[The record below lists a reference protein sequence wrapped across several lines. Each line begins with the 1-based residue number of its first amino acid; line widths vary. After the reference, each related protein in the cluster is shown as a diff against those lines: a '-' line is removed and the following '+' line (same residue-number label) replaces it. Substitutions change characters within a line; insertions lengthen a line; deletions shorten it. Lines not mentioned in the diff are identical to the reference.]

1 MLCGVAAIA
10 TSALPPARPHSYTSR
25 PPCSES
31 TFQGGV
37 AVEVFGANGSNPV
50 ANWKVAGSVQK
61 VYEKAV
67 KGYVYRCDGGPSA
80 KMQLPKDDRRSLG
93 LVQPYLVLQLHV
105 PEAKP
110 FSLEL
115 SVTDTARSRPPQPA
129 SAGEAPTRA
138 RPPPSLAGAC
148 PPAAALLHLVPRGDV
163 QSAAHA
169 SAARLPRARRVGQPD
184 LRPHRAHR
192 AQFWRC
198 AVQPPRIDRRR
209 RRLQAPADFHAARR
223 AGRAARG
230 GGALPP
236 APAGPPRPPLR
247 ARAAPRARARDGD
260 RGRRPFPSSTSPSP
274 GGSSCRGRRLAARS
288 RSSSPCRASSPTWTT
303 ARQPVRA
310 GPHSDARRLPHP
322 TPEPTRGHRSGTA
335 STTSVSS
342 PAGVEGSWSEAAS
355 DDLFQAGLGPGPC
368 CSPIPYAPHPVG
380 GLSPPRD
387 GRSASDLREQLLLH
401 SSASSQLRR
410 SAALSQ
416 APSTSSACLSP
427 NVRAPRAGSGRRAAS
442 VQQASRAPAIHS
454 RARTAQQLETRT
466 ARGATLGSGSREAA
480 LPHRAAVAAA
490 PAASAAA
497 AACATGPA
505 SSPSGPSPRLPGT
518 PVSAPW
524 IAGARGGGGGL
535 PSRLQLGPPSD
546 RAVSSCGSAEAIDGA
561 PLAPHA
567 ESAPSWLAQ
576 SLFAQSCSSTSDAS
590 SAAAGASVP
599 GAPLGSSQLQ
609 RKHAELQR
617 RRQRLQQLEESFER
631 QYGDIHNATRA
642 LSAAGLSPDAPTQFG
657 RQSPPLPA
665 LGPCRHDAPAIG
677 MHPGARSR
685 GAGAS
690 ALDASDAAPPRV
702 WPLESPAAPM
712 CEASASAMASTAA
725 VPQCM
730 AAAWQPGA
738 PSHHRQ
744 AHTRGRAAVSPDGCP
759 PLAPSTAQR
768 ATGAHAVS
776 ARSTPDGAI
785 VGPGRSGVA
794 AAPPPHPA
802 NPVQPPGARAG
813 DGSAGRGGR
822 SGGGAGVQR
831 GPGGGGGGVVPL
843 SALRIDAALT
853 VAYGATPISSEEFPP
868 AAQAGGSPTQHLLS
882 RVKAEFGSAV
892 SVDPSP
898 RLAAAPNLPETFSD
912 GDGEL
917 SEPDSLAAARAY
929 LGASH
934 GPNASLAHT
943 LASSSCATAD
953 DARGNVAKDGVG
965 GVRAGLLP
973 GGAHAADQPELF
985 SDDEVLTSAGGDDLD
1000 EVTQARRGR
1009 WGVGRAGGGA
1019 RSGGG
1024 GGVGLG
1030 AWTASHTSL
1039 PPTSRRF
1046 DATH

>member
-1 MLCGVAAIA
+1 MLYGVAAIA

-490 PAASAAA
+490 PPHRPPPPRVLPGPRARRVARRLGFLARPSRRHGSPAREGAA
-497 AACATGPA
+497 AACRRGCSSGRQATGQCRRVGAPR
-505 SSPSGPSPRLPGT
+505 PSTARRSRRMPRARRAGSRNPS
-518 PVSAPW
+518 
-524 IAGARGGGGGL
+524 L
-535 PSRLQLGPPSD
+535 PSRARARQTPPARRPVPASPGLRSD
-546 RAVSSCGSAEAIDGA
+546 HR
-561 PLAPHA
+561 
-567 ESAPSWLAQ
+567 
-576 SLFAQSCSSTSDAS
+576 SCSASTPSCNGDAS
-590 SAAAGASVP
+590 
-599 GAPLGSSQLQ
+599 
-609 RKHAELQR
+609 
-617 RRQRLQQLEESFER
+617 
-631 QYGDIHNATRA
+631 
-642 LSAAGLSPDAPTQFG
+642 
-657 RQSPPLPA
+657 
-665 LGPCRHDAPAIG
+665 
-677 MHPGARSR
+677 
-685 GAGAS
+685 
-690 ALDASDAAPPRV
+690 
-702 WPLESPAAPM
+702 
-712 CEASASAMASTAA
+712 
-725 VPQCM
+725 
-730 AAAWQPGA
+730 
-738 PSHHRQ
+738 
-744 AHTRGRAAVSPDGCP
+744 GC
-759 PLAPSTAQR
+759 
-768 ATGAHAVS
+768 
-776 ARSTPDGAI
+776 
-785 VGPGRSGVA
+785 
-794 AAPPPHPA
+794 
-802 NPVQPPGARAG
+802 
-813 DGSAGRGGR
+813 
-822 SGGGAGVQR
+822 
-831 GPGGGGGGVVPL
+831 
-843 SALRIDAALT
+843 
-853 VAYGATPISSEEFPP
+853 
-868 AAQAGGSPTQHLLS
+868 
-882 RVKAEFGSAV
+882 
-892 SVDPSP
+892 
-898 RLAAAPNLPETFSD
+898 
-912 GDGEL
+912 
-917 SEPDSLAAARAY
+917 
-929 LGASH
+929 
-934 GPNASLAHT
+934 
-943 LASSSCATAD
+943 SSSKSPSNGSTETSITLH
-953 DARGNVAKDGVG
+953 AR
-965 GVRAGLLP
+965 
-973 GGAHAADQPELF
+973 
-985 SDDEVLTSAGGDDLD
+985 
-1000 EVTQARRGR
+1000 
-1009 WGVGRAGGGA
+1009 
-1019 RSGGG
+1019 
-1024 GGVGLG
+1024 
-1030 AWTASHTSL
+1030 
-1039 PPTSRRF
+1039 
-1046 DATH
+1046 

>member
-1 MLCGVAAIA
+1 MRLLQNCQLLRMLCGVAAIA

-480 LPHRAAVAAA
+480 PPHRAAVAAA

-497 AACATGPA
+497 AACARARELAEWLVA
-505 SSPSGPSPRLPGT
+505 SASWHARL
-518 PVSAPW
+518 
-524 IAGARGGGGGL
+524 GAMDRRRARGGGGL

-685 GAGAS
+685 GAGKS
-690 ALDASDAAPPRV
+690 ARRV
-702 WPLESPAAPM
+702 GRR
-712 CEASASAMASTAA
+712 
-725 VPQCM
+725 
-730 AAAWQPGA
+730 AAASVATRVAGGSDVRSVGVGA
-738 PSHHRQ
+738 GEHGGRAALHGGGVAAGRAEPSSAG
-744 AHTRGRAAVSPDGCP
+744 AHTRPRRGRAP
-759 PLAPSTAQR
+759 T
-768 ATGAHAVS
+768 
-776 ARSTPDGAI
+776 
-785 VGPGRSGVA
+785 
-794 AAPPPHPA
+794 AAPVGSVHRTKSHRRTRCVRPLDTGRRDR
-802 NPVQPPGARAG
+802 GARPLR
-813 DGSAGRGGR
+813 RGGR
-822 SGGGAGVQR
+822 TASAHRESG
-831 GPGGGGGGVVPL
+831 
-843 SALRIDAALT
+843 
-853 VAYGATPISSEEFPP
+853 
-868 AAQAGGSPTQHLLS
+868 
-882 RVKAEFGSAV
+882 
-892 SVDPSP
+892 
-898 RLAAAPNLPETFSD
+898 
-912 GDGEL
+912 
-917 SEPDSLAAARAY
+917 AAAR
-929 LGASH
+929 
-934 GPNASLAHT
+934 
-943 LASSSCATAD
+943 
-953 DARGNVAKDGVG
+953 
-965 GVRAGLLP
+965 RAG
-973 GGAHAADQPELF
+973 
-985 SDDEVLTSAGGDDLD
+985 
-1000 EVTQARRGR
+1000 RRRIGR
-1009 WGVGRAGGGA
+1009 TWRA
-1019 RSGGG
+1019 
-1024 GGVGLG
+1024 
-1030 AWTASHTSL
+1030 
-1039 PPTSRRF
+1039 
-1046 DATH
+1046 

>member
-1 MLCGVAAIA
+1 M
-10 TSALPPARPHSYTSR
+10 TS
-25 PPCSES
+25 
-31 TFQGGV
+31 
-37 AVEVFGANGSNPV
+37 
-50 ANWKVAGSVQK
+50 
-61 VYEKAV
+61 
-67 KGYVYRCDGGPSA
+67 
-80 KMQLPKDDRRSLG
+80 
-93 LVQPYLVLQLHV
+93 
-105 PEAKP
+105 
-110 FSLEL
+110 
-115 SVTDTARSRPPQPA
+115 
-129 SAGEAPTRA
+129 
-138 RPPPSLAGAC
+138 
-148 PPAAALLHLVPRGDV
+148 
-163 QSAAHA
+163 
-169 SAARLPRARRVGQPD
+169 
-184 LRPHRAHR
+184 
-192 AQFWRC
+192 
-198 AVQPPRIDRRR
+198 
-209 RRLQAPADFHAARR
+209 
-223 AGRAARG
+223 
-230 GGALPP
+230 
-236 APAGPPRPPLR
+236 
-247 ARAAPRARARDGD
+247 
-260 RGRRPFPSSTSPSP
+260 
-274 GGSSCRGRRLAARS
+274 
-288 RSSSPCRASSPTWTT
+288 
-303 ARQPVRA
+303 
-310 GPHSDARRLPHP
+310 
-322 TPEPTRGHRSGTA
+322 
-335 STTSVSS
+335 
-342 PAGVEGSWSEAAS
+342 
-355 DDLFQAGLGPGPC
+355 
-368 CSPIPYAPHPVG
+368 
-380 GLSPPRD
+380 
-387 GRSASDLREQLLLH
+387 
-401 SSASSQLRR
+401 
-410 SAALSQ
+410 
-416 APSTSSACLSP
+416 
-427 NVRAPRAGSGRRAAS
+427 
-442 VQQASRAPAIHS
+442 
-454 RARTAQQLETRT
+454 
-466 ARGATLGSGSREAA
+466 
-480 LPHRAAVAAA
+480 
-490 PAASAAA
+490 A